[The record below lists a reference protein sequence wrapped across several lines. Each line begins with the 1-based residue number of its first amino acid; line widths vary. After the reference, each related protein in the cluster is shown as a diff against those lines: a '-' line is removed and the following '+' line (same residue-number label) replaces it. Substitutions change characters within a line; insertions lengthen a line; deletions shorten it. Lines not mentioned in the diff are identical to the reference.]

1 MSEIEALRLFADQR
15 AASLPHLIAWKTA
28 VQGTDGLMPDGY
40 IAYTVMT
47 LLPGNHLM
55 DLKFWSMDDAD
66 KEEIRSAFPIV
77 LKSVW
82 RLGIDPYDCALR
94 NVMWEPKTKVLSL
107 VDFEHW
113 RPNTKD
119 PVNMTE
125 REELTKWGL
134 LHTPPHP
141 THWQAF
147 FAAETQLH

>member
-1 MSEIEALRLFADQR
+1 
-15 AASLPHLIAWKTA
+15 
-28 VQGTDGLMPDGY
+28 MPDGY

-47 LLPGNHLM
+47 LLPGKHLM
-55 DLKFWSMDDAD
+55 DLKFWSMDDAE
-66 KEEIRSAFPIV
+66 KEEIRTAFPLV

-94 NVMWEPKTKVLSL
+94 NIMWDAPRKVLSL

-119 PVNMTE
+119 PVNMTA